1 MVLAFEEM
9 SRAKSNGSGGGGGV
23 FMLRDERMSR
33 RLTLRR
39 QSLGNIFT
47 IDLPG

>member
-9 SRAKSNGSGGGGGV
+9 SRAKSNGGGSGV
-23 FMLRDERMSR
+23 FMFRDERMSR

-39 QSLGNIFT
+39 QSLENIFT